1 MRIWSRASAMAG
13 AAMTRPVR
21 AATASLLLITGDT
34 SAECPLL
41 NFAASLALPH
51 PAHWMPKA
59 LRCIHR
65 PLAGGVK
72 LGPDGAA
79 NTTFALQLRDSSV
92 PAAKLPQSSHG
103 GLSPAPR
110 FTGPEETAS
119 RPRGLQIGRAPA

>member
-34 SAECPLL
+34 SAECLLL

-51 PAHWMPKA
+51 PAHGMPKA

-65 PLAGGVK
+65 PLDGGVK
-72 LGPDGAA
+72 LRA
-79 NTTFALQLRDSSV
+79 
-92 PAAKLPQSSHG
+92 
-103 GLSPAPR
+103 
-110 FTGPEETAS
+110 EERRVGKECVRMCRS
-119 RPRGLQIGRAPA
+119 RGSRCHLKKKKEKHK